1 VSIRLSACLSPPQ
14 PLSTASAVDMLSLLL
29 CERLADALTTLL
41 QGIRDAR
48 DKELQ
53 DAAGERNDTPHST
66 THPSMLLETLL
77 CLFIHFIFS
86 SQFWLRRGDLTKTG
100 SGPHARQG
108 KKRGLR

>member
-1 VSIRLSACLSPPQ
+1 
-14 PLSTASAVDMLSLLL
+14 MLSLLL

-66 THPSMLLETLL
+66 NHPSCCLKQPSVY
-77 CLFIHFIFS
+77 LFILSFQASF
-86 SQFWLRRGDLTKTG
+86 G
-100 SGPHARQG
+100 
-108 KKRGLR
+108 